1 MNVGDDCGAEN
12 SASECCRCGQ
22 GVRGAGESRAEV
34 RKVEL
39 GGREL
44 SSIGYEM
51 AMRENVGQEA
61 ESQGGENVS
70 SECFVESIVLSR
82 LSTAVGRSCA
92 VQ

>member
-1 MNVGDDCGAEN
+1 MTVVGRILLRSVVDGAKGR
-12 SASECCRCGQ
+12 A
-22 GVRGAGESRAEV
+22 AGERRAEV

-51 AMRENVGQEA
+51 AMRENFGQEA

-70 SECFVESIVLSR
+70 SECFVESVVLSR
-82 LSTAVGRSCA
+82 SSTAVGRSCA